1 MDVIF
6 NDKFKTEKTLISR
19 KCNEQYREW
28 DNKVAKVCR
37 CVQIS
42 PLISWVTN
50 YSLILAQNFSVNL

>member
-37 CVQIS
+37 YVQIS

-50 YSLILAQNFSVNL
+50 YSLILARNFSVNL